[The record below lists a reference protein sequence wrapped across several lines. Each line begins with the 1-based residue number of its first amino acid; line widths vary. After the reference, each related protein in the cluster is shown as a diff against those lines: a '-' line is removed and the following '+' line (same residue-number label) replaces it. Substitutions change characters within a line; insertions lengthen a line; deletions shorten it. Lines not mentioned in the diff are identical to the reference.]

1 MCRRWT
7 CVHVHVCS
15 DLCLQG
21 QLVGYVDFSQLQSQV
36 KLVFWVRGHSQS
48 LLLEALH
55 NTGKPQKSAFLFHI
69 LLLWE
74 RRKLDRVE
82 L

>member
-1 MCRRWT
+1 MT
-7 CVHVHVCS
+7 

-36 KLVFWVRGHSQS
+36 KLVFRVRGHSQS
-48 LLLEALH
+48 LLLEALN
-55 NTGKPQKSAFLFHI
+55 NTGKTQKNAFLSHT

-74 RRKLDRVE
+74 RRKLERVE
-82 L
+82 S